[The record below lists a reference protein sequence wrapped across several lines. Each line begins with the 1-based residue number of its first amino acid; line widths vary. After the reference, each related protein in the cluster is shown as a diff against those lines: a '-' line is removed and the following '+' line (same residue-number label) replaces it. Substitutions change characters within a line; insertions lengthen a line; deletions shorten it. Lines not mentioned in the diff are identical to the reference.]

1 VNKNKFLN
9 KQRQR
14 RVFHTRNRLRSDSD
28 APRMCVTR
36 SNKNIYCQIID
47 DEAGKTL
54 VAVGSQSKEIRESL
68 GYGGNSD
75 AAGKIG
81 ATIAEKALAAG
92 IKKVKF
98 DRGANKYHGR
108 LAALADAAR
117 EAGLE
122 F

>member
-1 VNKNKFLN
+1 MNKKKFLN

-14 RVFHTRNRLRSDSD
+14 RVFHNRNRLRSDSD

-47 DEAGKTL
+47 DVAGKTL

>member
-1 VNKNKFLN
+1 MNKNKFLN

-14 RVFHTRNRLRSDSD
+14 RVFNTRNRLRSDSD

-47 DEAGKTL
+47 DVAGKTL

>member
-1 VNKNKFLN
+1 MNKNKFLN

-14 RVFHTRNRLRSDSD
+14 RVFHNRNRLRSDSD

-47 DEAGKTL
+47 DVAGKTL

>member
-1 VNKNKFLN
+1 MNKNKFLN

-14 RVFHTRNRLRSDSD
+14 RAFHTRNRLRSDSD

-36 SNKNIYCQIID
+36 ANNNIYCQIID
-47 DEAGKTL
+47 DEAGKTI
-54 VAVGSQSKEIRESL
+54 VAVGTQSKEVRDSI
-68 GYGGNSD
+68 GYGGNAN
-75 AAGKIG
+75 AASKIG
-81 ATIAEKALAAG
+81 AAVAEKALAAG

-98 DRGANKYHGR
+98 DRGAQKYHGR

>member
-1 VNKNKFLN
+1 MNKNKFLN
-9 KQRQR
+9 KPRQR

-47 DEAGKTL
+47 DVAGKTL

>member
-1 VNKNKFLN
+1 MNKNKFLN

-14 RVFHTRNRLRSDSD
+14 RVFHNRNRLRSDSD

-36 SNKNIYCQIID
+36 SNKNTYCQIID
-47 DEAGKTL
+47 DVAGKTL

>member
-1 VNKNKFLN
+1 MNKNKFLN

-14 RVFHTRNRLRSDSD
+14 RVFHNRNRLRSDSD

-47 DEAGKTL
+47 DVAGKTL
-54 VAVGSQSKEIRESL
+54 VAVGSQGKEIRESL

>member
-1 VNKNKFLN
+1 MNKNKFLN

-28 APRMCVTR
+28 APRLCVTR

-54 VAVGSQSKEIRESL
+54 VAVGSQGKEIRESL
-68 GYGGNSD
+68 SYGGNTD

>member
-1 VNKNKFLN
+1 MNKNKFLN

-54 VAVGSQSKEIRESL
+54 VAVGSQDKEIRESL
-68 GYGGNSD
+68 GYGGNTD

>member
-1 VNKNKFLN
+1 MNKNKFLN

-14 RVFHTRNRLRSDSD
+14 RVFHNRNRLRSDSD

-47 DEAGKTL
+47 DVAGKTL

-108 LAALADAAR
+108 MAALADAAR

>member
-1 VNKNKFLN
+1 MNKNKILN

-14 RVFHTRNRLRSDSD
+14 RAFHTRNRLRSDSD

-47 DEAGKTL
+47 DVAGKTL

>member
-14 RVFHTRNRLRSDSD
+14 RVFHNRNRLRSDSD

-47 DEAGKTL
+47 DVAGKTL

>member
-1 VNKNKFLN
+1 MNKNKFLN

-47 DEAGKTL
+47 DVAGKTL

>member
-47 DEAGKTL
+47 DVAGKTL

>member
-1 VNKNKFLN
+1 MNKNKFLN

-14 RVFHTRNRLRSDSD
+14 RVFHNRNRLRSDSD

>member
-1 VNKNKFLN
+1 MNKHKFLN

-47 DEAGKTL
+47 DVAGKTL
-54 VAVGSQSKEIRESL
+54 VAVGSQSKELRESQ

>member
-1 VNKNKFLN
+1 MNKNKILN

-14 RVFHTRNRLRSDSD
+14 RAFHTRNRLRSDSD

-54 VAVGSQSKEIRESL
+54 VAVGSQDKEIRGSL
-68 GYGGNSD
+68 GYGGNTD

-108 LAALADAAR
+108 LAALAHAAR